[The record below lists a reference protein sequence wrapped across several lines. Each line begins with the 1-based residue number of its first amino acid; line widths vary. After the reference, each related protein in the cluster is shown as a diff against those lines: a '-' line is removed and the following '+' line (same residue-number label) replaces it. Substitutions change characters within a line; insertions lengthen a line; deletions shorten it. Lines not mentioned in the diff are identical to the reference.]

1 MPYHVYVSNSGSTF
15 LSHFLMDESTGD
27 LTAKA
32 DIDMGGGPGA
42 LATDS
47 KQRWLFACMRS
58 QQAFVTYAI
67 DRNTGGLARIS
78 GVSGGSAPYLY
89 VDDSDSYLLATYYG
103 DGAASVHGIDGD
115 GNLSAE
121 PLQWV
126 ETAGH
131 AHSVQTDRS
140 NRFAFVPHTMPAN
153 AIYQFRFD
161 AGRGEL
167 TANDPAFIQPET
179 PEGPRHFVFHPTKD
193 LLYSVNEDGCTVS
206 AHHFDPDQGTLTSF
220 QVISTLPTGTDMEGM
235 STAEIKMT
243 HDGAHLYAS
252 NRGHNTL
259 AHFRVIEDGTLELV
273 DRYETE
279 AVPRFFDI
287 DPTGR
292 FLYSAGQ
299 NTGRLVSY
307 RIGDAGVLAPMATY
321 EVGDGP
327 LWIQFVQQAKRLEEL

>member
-1 MPYHVYVSNSGSTF
+1 MSYHMYVSNSGSSF
-15 LSHFLMDESTGD
+15 LSHFLMDESTGA
-27 LTAKA
+27 LAA
-32 DIDMGGGPGA
+32 QPDIDMGGGPGA

-58 QQAFVTYAI
+58 QKEFVTYAI
-67 DRNTGGLARIS
+67 DRSTGGLERIS
-78 GVSGGSAPYLY
+78 GVAAGSAPYLY
-89 VDDSDSYLLATYYG
+89 VDDSDGYLLANYYG
-103 DGAASVHGIDGD
+103 EGAVSVHKIDD
-115 GNLSAE
+115 SGNLSAE
-121 PLQWV
+121 PLQWI
-126 ETAGH
+126 ETATH
-131 AHSVQTDRS
+131 AHSIQTDRS

-161 AGRGEL
+161 ASTGSL

-193 LLYSVNEDGCTVS
+193 LCYSVNEDGCTVS
-206 AHHFDPDQGTLTSF
+206 SHRFDADKGTLTSF
-220 QVISTLPTGTDMEGM
+220 QVISTLPAGTDMEGM

-243 HDGAHLYAS
+243 HDGNHLYAS

-259 AHFRVIEDGTLELV
+259 AHYSVAEDGSLELV
-273 DRYETE
+273 GRYETE
-279 AVPRFFDI
+279 AVPRFFEI

-292 FLYSAGQ
+292 FVYSAGQ

-307 RIGDAGVLAPMATY
+307 RIGDDGVLTKMQTY

-327 LWIQFVQQAKRLEEL
+327 LWIQFVQQA